1 MSRHASTGVVNSSA
15 QSADRDAVAAVAG
28 AFESAWNQHDMKA
41 LAALFA
47 PDADFVNV
55 VGMWWKNQEEIEA
68 AHVHSHSTFLRNSVL
83 SGNVENVKFLRRD
96 VAVAHVLWE
105 LKGQV
110 EPDGSV
116 GQPRH
121 GIMLFVM
128 ACHSGRWLIQTAQN
142 TDIIAGV
149 LTRAAE
155 TA

>member
-1 MSRHASTGVVNSSA
+1 MGGRDSTSVAKNSV
-15 QSADRDAVAAVAG
+15 QSGDRAAAAAVAG
-28 AFESAWNQHDMKA
+28 AFDSAWNRHDIKA

-55 VGMWWKNQEEIEA
+55 VGMWWKNRNEIEA
-68 AHVHSHSTFLRNSVL
+68 AHVYSHSTFLRNSAL
-83 SGNVENVKFLRRD
+83 SGTVESVKFLGPD
-96 VAVAHVLWE
+96 VAVVHVLWE

-116 GQPRH
+116 GQPRQ
-121 GIMLFVM
+121 GILLLVLVRDG
-128 ACHSGRWLIQTAQN
+128 GRWFIQTAQN
-142 TDIIAGV
+142 TDIVDGA